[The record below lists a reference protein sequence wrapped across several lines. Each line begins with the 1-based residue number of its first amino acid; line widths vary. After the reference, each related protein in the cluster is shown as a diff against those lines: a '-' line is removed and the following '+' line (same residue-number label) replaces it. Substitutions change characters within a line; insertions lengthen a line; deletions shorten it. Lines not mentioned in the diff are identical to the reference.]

1 MQYRQLGRSGVRVST
16 IGLGT
21 NRFGTKL
28 PADEVP
34 SAVDAALD
42 LGINHIDTAN
52 IYTNGLSEE
61 LLGKALKG
69 RWDRVVLASKF
80 TMKSGDGPN
89 DTGSS
94 RYHLMNAL
102 DASLRR
108 LQSDHIDLYYIHQW
122 DAETPM
128 DETLRALDD
137 VVRTGKVR
145 YVGISNWS
153 AWALA
158 RADLMTEFRGWSRPI
173 VIQSE
178 YSMVHRAVEQ
188 EILPYCHVSGIGFI
202 PYFPLAGGFLTGKYR
217 RGQPPP
223 PGSRGET
230 ATYVQ
235 ALFVDP
241 WYDRLEQLTQWSEAR
256 GHKLNEMAIAWLLA
270 RPEIPSVIAG
280 LTRIEQLQAN
290 TRAAEWTL
298 TPDEVS
304 EINRILG

>member
-1 MQYRQLGRSGVRVST
+1 MQFRHLGRSGIRVSV

-28 PADEVP
+28 PANQVNN
-34 SAVDAALD
+34 VIDAALD
-42 LGINHIDTAN
+42 MGINHIDTAN
-52 IYTNGLSEE
+52 LYTNGQSEE
-61 LLGKALKG
+61 LLGKALQG

-80 TMKSGDGPN
+80 TMKVGDGPN
-89 DTGSS
+89 DHGSS
-94 RYHLMNAL
+94 RYHMMNAL
-102 DASLRR
+102 EASLRR
-108 LQSDHIDLYYIHQW
+108 LQTDHIDLYYIHQW
-122 DAETPM
+122 DPDTPM
-128 DETLRALDD
+128 DEMLRAMDD
-137 VVRTGKVR
+137 VIRSGKVR
-145 YVGISNWS
+145 YLGISNWS

-158 RADLMTEFRGWSRPI
+158 RADLMSECHGWSRPI

-178 YSMVHRAVEQ
+178 YSMVQRGVEQ
-188 EILPYCHVSGIGFI
+188 EVLPYCRFSGLGFV

-241 WYDRLEQLTQWSEAR
+241 WYDRVERLSQWAEAR
-256 GHKLNEMAIAWLLA
+256 GHRMNELAISWLLA

-280 LTRIEQLQAN
+280 LTRLPQLEEN
-290 TRAAEWTL
+290 VRAAEWVL
-298 TPDEVS
+298 TPEDVS
-304 EINRILG
+304 EVNRILA